1 MSDLPDLITTPFRW
15 LGALRHARVFHPDGL
30 LCGGRAS
37 VSADHPLPF
46 RSGPVTV
53 RLSKGIGTPGGL
65 PDIVGVAVRFPA
77 SAPTNAPA
85 GAPTPVNGTDG
96 VVSGAWDLLLAGPA
110 PLSGRLP
117 VPLPAT
123 HWAPTAVSSLTPYR
137 YDGELYWI
145 RARIIEPTGPSGL
158 DVEDLAA
165 CLRTKRPVV
174 IILEAGFRRFVPLAR
189 IELDHVLTGLDID
202 FDPILHRPEGVE
214 FAPSWLGDLRR
225 RAYRDSRKGRH
236 SVVS

>member
-65 PDIVGVAVRFPA
+65 PDIVGVAIRSPA
-77 SAPTNAPA
+77 ATGANPSGTNPESAA
-85 GAPTPVNGTDG
+85 NGENTA
-96 VVSGAWDLLLAGPA
+96 SGAWDLLLAGPA

-189 IELDHVLTGLDID
+189 IEVDHVLTGLDID